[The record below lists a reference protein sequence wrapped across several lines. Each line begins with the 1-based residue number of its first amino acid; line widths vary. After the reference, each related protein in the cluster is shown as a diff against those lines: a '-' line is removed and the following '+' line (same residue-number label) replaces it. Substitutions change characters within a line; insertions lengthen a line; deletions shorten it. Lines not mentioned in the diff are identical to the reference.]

1 MKTIRGIFSA
11 IRTKFLQVRKF
22 FSGRGKQV
30 GRYVDANPYRSFYI
44 ALGVLVLLI
53 VVSNILGTPNVA
65 PKKEAAIVKDVQL
78 YTIGTSPKMSVLA
91 QVEKSGVLTI
101 TALTPGVVSYI
112 TPALGQSVS
121 RGQNLLGLSSN
132 YQGGNTASLSR
143 QLAQTQYQN
152 AVDTEKL
159 QKEIIGAQRELAQK
173 SDLNADQMR
182 LITNQSISATQGL
195 VSLNSEIITGFDASI
210 ADLEATNVGGSNDAL
225 ILSTKQLKSQFV
237 AGLNAAKQGL
247 AIAELTSPDGT
258 TAATLSDLGRDAA
271 TRQLDLQEKMI
282 ALGIEIAKIQLQIAQ
297 VVEGMMYPAAPFA
310 GTVERIFVKV
320 GEAVN
325 QGTPLFQLAGDST
338 KKSVIAVAYV
348 SADVAG
354 KVSKTEESVIR
365 INGVKAL
372 SALPIYVSRE
382 AVSGSLH
389 AVYYVIPPEF
399 AAKVTENGFISIE
412 LPIGYMSTTA
422 AAPFIPIDSV
432 YQTKDANFVYVE
444 RSGKAESISV
454 DLGNV
459 FGSYVEVTR
468 GLSASDKVIVNR
480 NIIAGDRVKG
490 MVK

>member
-1 MKTIRGIFSA
+1 MKALSAIFPTIRV
-11 IRTKFLQVRKF
+11 KFLQIKRF
-22 FSGRGKQV
+22 FSTRSKHV
-30 GRYVDANPYRSFYI
+30 GRYVDANPYKSFYV
-44 ALGVLVLLI
+44 ALGILVLLI
-53 VVSNILGTPNVA
+53 VVSNVLGAAKPA
-65 PKKEAAIVKDVQL
+65 PKKEATIVKEVEL

-91 QVEKSGVLTI
+91 RVEKSGVLTI
-101 TALTPGVVSYI
+101 TALTPGVVQYI
-112 TPALGQSVS
+112 TPAIGAAVS
-121 RGQNLLGLSSN
+121 RGQNLLGLSTN
-132 YQGGNTASLSR
+132 YQGGNTSSLSR
-143 QLAQTQYQN
+143 QLAQTQYQH
-152 AVDTEKL
+152 ALDTEKI

-182 LITNQSISATQGL
+182 AITSQSLGATVDL
-195 VSLNSEIITGFDASI
+195 VNLNTEIITGIDASI
-210 ADLEATNVGGSNDAL
+210 ADLEATNVGGANDAL

-325 QGTPLFQLAGDST
+325 PGTPLFQLAGDST

-365 INGVKAL
+365 INGAKAL
-372 SALPIYVSRE
+372 SAFPVYVSRE

-459 FGSYVEVTR
+459 FGSYVEVTS

-490 MVK
+490 MAK